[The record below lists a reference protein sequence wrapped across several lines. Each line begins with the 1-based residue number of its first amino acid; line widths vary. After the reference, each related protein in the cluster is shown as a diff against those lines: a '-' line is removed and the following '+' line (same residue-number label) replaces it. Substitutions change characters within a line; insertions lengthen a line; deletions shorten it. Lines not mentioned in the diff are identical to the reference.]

1 VKLVS
6 LAEPIVKGKKEAEA
20 TLAECRKQTPPEV
33 DAAPLDKIAADIQAL
48 PLSVTDPAD
57 FGNAMLQLSTLKQSL
72 EDYLFTQR
80 RDEILR
86 VNAPKPLPTPVPKPT
101 PQPKPAASPAAPSPT
116 PAAK

>member
-1 VKLVS
+1 MKV
-6 LAEPIVKGKKEAEA
+6 KKEAEA
-20 TLAECRKQTPPEV
+20 TLAECRKQTPPEA
-33 DAAPLDKIAADIQAL
+33 DAAPLDKIAAGIQAL

-101 PQPKPAASPAAPSPT
+101 PQPKPAASPSAPSPS